1 MMTLEALVM
10 VLLATAAVV
19 LAFTKL
25 KCPAASDEHRIAW
38 LPASTDDAQADEESN
53 LLSFRR

>member
-1 MMTLEALVM
+1 MMTLEALMM

-25 KCPAASDEHRIAW
+25 KCPTASDEHRIAW
-38 LPASTDDAQADEESN
+38 LPASADEVQAEEESN